1 MRGAQ
6 YTKLAALALLILALG
21 LPVRAQADGQ
31 FCVRAYEDRNG
42 NGLRDG
48 GEPLLRD
55 GVSAELADERGV
67 VIASALLVNSPTA
80 AQGVICFTGL
90 APAQYTM
97 SVSSADYEATT
108 PTTMTLALQAGDL
121 PAVLE
126 YGARSLVSTQAQDL
140 SAVEPEPT
148 LEDNLLRVLWA
159 SLAAVVA
166 ALVMMVL
173 GLLMWLIFFRRA
185 RAQAPEDTTDVA
197 QYQRPRDTGS
207 YPPAP

>member
-1 MRGAQ
+1 MRGGRYGQ
-6 YTKLAALALLILALG
+6 LAALTLLILALW
-21 LPVRAQADGQ
+21 LPLQAQVDGQ

-42 NGLRDG
+42 NGVRDG

-55 GVSAELADERGV
+55 GISAELSDESGV

-90 APAQYTM
+90 APSQYTI

-108 PTTMTLALQAGDL
+108 PATMTLSLQSGDL

-126 YGARSLVSTQAQDL
+126 YGARSLAAVDAQEL
-140 SAVEPEPT
+140 LAAEPELT
-148 LEDNLLRVLWA
+148 LEDNLMRILWA
-159 SLAAVVA
+159 SLAAIGA
-166 ALVMMVL
+166 ALIMLVL
-173 GLLMWLIFFRRA
+173 GLIVWLIFFRRG
-185 RAQAPEDTTDVA
+185 RAQVPDVVTDTA
-197 QYQRPRDTGS
+197 QYQRPQDTGS